1 MERYVILVSGPS
13 MSRTTRFAAGLAA
26 MLDTQVVLSCTVFQS
41 LCGITDKKG
50 FLTSQLTDEMVERGL
65 AVHPDDHYLIIYG
78 PTALQAQALRD
89 AASLRVFIDAD
100 ELQLTAELTE
110 DAIQRVR
117 GTSAGEGPA
126 KGSSRMNKA
135 KPLDARKSS
144 LSQEVED
151 ILKERRKELDTF
163 VMSDRRLAEIVIGDE
178 EQVDEASS
186 SIVRFVRRTDP
197 YLRAQRLPKGEREH
211 RIDELLKQVS
221 SKGGIQRSIRVKRML
236 WKAVIKGTLAFK
248 RLMDIILSLTAII
261 LLSPLFLIVGL
272 CIKLTDG
279 GPIFYVQTR
288 VGKQGKEFPF
298 PKFRSMVLNADKMKD
313 TLLKQAERVGDVTFK
328 MKKDPRVTAI
338 GRFIRRFSI
347 DELPQVWCVL
357 IGDMSIVGPRPP
369 VPREVKLYTQE
380 DRRRLE
386 VIPGLTGIW
395 QVSGRSDIG
404 FKQQVE
410 LDVLYIESH
419 SVWLDIKLIF
429 KTIPAVLLGK
439 GAY

>member
-1 MERYVILVSGPS
+1 MEY
-13 MSRTTRFAAGLAA
+13 
-26 MLDTQVVLSCTVFQS
+26 
-41 LCGITDKKG
+41 
-50 FLTSQLTDEMVERGL
+50 
-65 AVHPDDHYLIIYG
+65 
-78 PTALQAQALRD
+78 
-89 AASLRVFIDAD
+89 
-100 ELQLTAELTE
+100 
-110 DAIQRVR
+110 
-117 GTSAGEGPA
+117 
-126 KGSSRMNKA
+126 
-135 KPLDARKSS
+135 
-144 LSQEVED
+144 

-178 EQVDEASS
+178 ERVDEASA

-197 YLRAQRLPKGEREH
+197 YLRAQRLPKGERER

-221 SKGGIQRSIRVKRML
+221 SKGGIQRSIRLKRML

-248 RLMDIILSLTAII
+248 RLMDIIISLTAII